1 MNNKTQ
7 NVEEIE
13 NELKLIGGED
23 LEIEELKKLLVS
35 GRGKK
40 TKKKPRICWFIK
52 ILIIFLVI
60 VKWVD
65 SLLIIN
71 ESIY

>member
-40 TKKKPRICWFIK
+40 TKKKPRIC
-52 ILIIFLVI
+52 
-60 VKWVD
+60 
-65 SLLIIN
+65 
-71 ESIY
+71 